1 MSFRDKFTVS
11 GSVEITDTEP
21 TTSGNTDNPFFSDN
35 DVRKGP
41 VIDSREDIPPDESS
55 EGTRKPRDYTDALQ
69 YQDVEDRTAN
79 RELRQRFAEKAYKVA
94 KYGLYWWAVVLLL
107 SAVGKITGVEVFSDN
122 VLIAVT
128 SASTLNLFAAF
139 LGVIRGLFPSRGGKE

>member
-1 MSFRDKFTVS
+1 M
-11 GSVEITDTEP
+11 
-21 TTSGNTDNPFFSDN
+21 
-35 DVRKGP
+35 
-41 VIDSREDIPPDESS
+41 DSCEDIPPDESS
-55 EGTRKPRDYTDALQ
+55 EGRIRARVYTDALL

-79 RELRQRFAEKAYKVA
+79 RKLRQRFAEKAYKVA